1 MERHWTYS
9 RCRRKTVEQ
18 GKLFFFL
25 KKLVPFM
32 WQGTYV
38 PIITNIEKLF
48 PRIPPPLPPVAWLVS
63 LPWILQSKLDI
74 WVVRLLFWVWAH
86 RQSTSNSLNKLQVR
100 IFQILWTKSIP
111 VLKQPNST
119 TLHFRESLSSL
130 MFYCLVLQLSC
141 LPSPFCPGHTWARRQ
156 MFVHC

>member
-9 RCRRKTVEQ
+9 LCRRKPAEQ
-18 GKLFFFL
+18 GKLFF
-25 KKLVPFM
+25 KKTRAFHVAGYMRSYYNQHWKALSSY
-32 WQGTYV
+32 T
-38 PIITNIEKLF
+38 
-48 PRIPPPLPPVAWLVS
+48 PPLPPVAWLVS

-100 IFQILWTKSIP
+100 IFQILWTKRIP

-130 MFYCLVLQLSC
+130 MFYCLVLQPSC

-156 MFVHC
+156 RFVHC